1 MIGRIPA
8 LLEDESVEATINEDT
23 PTKKRRS
30 LRVTTHISSWTDTA
44 TFLTLKKRV
53 NSKAGATEI
62 APNKGLIRTTESLLL
77 MKVAFSRSSRKR
89 GGTTFISVISKQRA
103 NCT

>member
-8 LLEDESVEATINEDT
+8 LLEDESVEATINED
-23 PTKKRRS
+23 KRRS

-44 TFLTLKKRV
+44 TFLTPKKRV